1 MALQDLLNLSVARQK
16 IGISEERIEAIKP
29 ALREYIA
36 FWREYPDLFVD
47 FMVRGTRTE
56 VKEGEFH
63 FYFYQRVFL
72 RCVMRHQYVYAVF
85 PRAYSKSF
93 LSVMALMIRC
103 ILYPRAN
110 LFVTSGGKE
119 QAAGILKDKVNE
131 ICTLIPSFRR
141 EIDWRRGKTLEGK
154 DYCMYIFKNGST
166 LDNIAARES
175 SRGKRRHGGLVE
187 ECVGV
192 DDQILREVIIPI
204 MAISRRCMDGTSQ
217 ATETLNR
224 SQVFVTTA
232 GYKGTFPYE
241 RLIGFLVRMAMQ
253 PERCIV
259 LGGTW
264 RLPVEVGLQSK
275 TFIQDQKEEGT
286 FNEASFEREYE
297 SRWTGDVENAFFN
310 SEMFDRGRILKQPE
324 YEASGRSSKNQ
335 YYILSVDVGRKGC
348 DTVVCVFKVSPQV
361 QGPSLKSL
369 VNIYTLTDEHF
380 GDQAIEL
387 KKLYYKY
394 KARRL
399 VIDGNGLGI
408 GLIDYMVKPSIEPD
422 TGDVLP
428 DFGVYG
434 GTQEDAAEEYKKYR
448 TADCEENAIYILKAN
463 APINTEAHANAQVNL
478 SSGKVKML
486 IDDRDAKIKL
496 LGTKVGQNMKP
507 EERSNYLKPFTLT
520 SILKEEMMNLREENE
535 GTNIILKQANKG
547 IKKDKFS
554 SFEYGLYYI
563 KILMII
569 MSVLSKTAMLKWKP
583 QNSMMFWNVSLVG
596 KPMSLLLALIHQ
608 KMSHYM

>member
-1 MALQDLLNLSVARQK
+1 MALQDLLDINTKRQK
-16 IGISEERIEAIKP
+16 IGLSEERINAIKKP
-29 ALREYIA
+29 LRDYIA

-47 FMVRGTRTE
+47 FMARGSRTE

-131 ICTLIPSFRR
+131 ICTLIPAFDR
-141 EIDWRRGKTLEGK
+141 EIDRRRGKTNVAIGGQDQEGK
-154 DYCMYIFKNGST
+154 DYCKYVFKSGST

-192 DDQILREVIIPI
+192 DDQILREVIIPT
-204 MAISRRCMDGTSQ
+204 MAIPRRAMDGSKQ
-217 ATETLNR
+217 PEETLSK

-232 GYKGTFPYE
+232 GYKGTYPYE
-241 RLIGFLVRMAMQ
+241 RLIGFLVRMVTQ
-253 PERCIV
+253 PERCMV
-259 LGGTW
+259 MGGTW

-275 TFIQDQKEEGT
+275 TFIQDQKDEGT

-297 SRWTGDVENAFFN
+297 SRWTGDVEDAYFNA
-310 SEMFDRGRILKQPE
+310 EMFNRGRILKQPE

-348 DTVVCVFKVSPQV
+348 DTVCCVFKVSPQP

-369 VNIYTLTDEHF
+369 VNIITISNEHF
-380 GDQAIEL
+380 GDQALEL

-394 KARRL
+394 KARRI

-408 GLIDYMVKPSIEPD
+408 GLIDYMVKPSIDPD
-422 TGDVLP
+422 SGETIP

-434 GTQEDAAEEYKKYR
+434 GTQDDAAEEYKKYR
-448 TADCEENAIYILKAN
+448 TPECEENAIYIMKAN
-463 APINTEAHANAQVNL
+463 APINTEAHANAQVAL

-486 IDDRDAKIKL
+486 IDERDAKIKL
-496 LGTKVGQNMKP
+496 LGTKVGKNMKP
-507 EERSNYLKPFTLT
+507 EERSIYLKPFTLT

-535 GTNIILKQANKG
+535 GINIILKQANKG

-554 SFEYGLYYI
+554 AFEYGLYYI
-563 KILMII
+563 KTEEDD
-569 MSVLSKTAMLKWKP
+569 KKKRRKFNAREW
-583 QNSMMFWNVSLVG
+583 MMFN
-596 KPMSLLLALIHQ
+596 
-608 KMSHYM
+608 